1 MSTGG
6 GRTGRSSWRRLR
18 GDLTPTV
25 VVALSVLGL
34 FLLVGIFGRFI
45 APYGEAE
52 IITNTS
58 FAPSSAE
65 MWLGSDHLGRD
76 LLSRI
81 LYGTRITLFV
91 ALAITV
97 LSFTL
102 GVLAGFIA
110 AIVGGWTDM
119 VLSRI
124 NDALLSFPALMLA
137 LIVISA
143 LGSSIAVL
151 IVTVALIDATRVFRV
166 ARALAADI
174 VVLDYVEA
182 ARARGEGIWWMM
194 RHEVAPNT
202 LVPMS
207 AEFGIR
213 FTYAILFISGLSFL
227 GLGVQPP
234 QADLGVMVRENLQSL
249 LFGTFT
255 AIYPALSIAAIT
267 VSVNLVVDWVLSR
280 NAPPLPRSF

>member
-1 MSTGG
+1 MNASSDTAM
-6 GRTGRSSWRRLR
+6 GRFRAE
-18 GDLTPTV
+18 LTPI
-25 VVALSVLGL
+25 VAVAMAVLAAYV
-34 FLLVGIFGRFI
+34 FLALFGRAL

-52 IITNTS
+52 ILTNQS
-58 FAPSSAE
+58 FAPPSAE
-65 MWLGSDHLGRD
+65 MWLGSDYLGRD
-76 LLSRI
+76 LFSRI
-81 LYGTRITLFV
+81 LYGTRVTLLV

-97 LSFTL
+97 VSFSL
-102 GVLAGFIA
+102 GVLAGFLA
-110 AIVGGWTDM
+110 AAVGGRVDM
-119 VLSRI
+119 IVSRI

-137 LIVISA
+137 LIVISS
-143 LGSSIAVL
+143 LGSSIPVL
-151 IVTVALIDATRVFRV
+151 IITVALIDATRVFRV

-182 ARARGEGIWWMM
+182 ARARGEGLWWIV

-202 LVPMS
+202 IVPLS

-213 FTYAILFISGLSFL
+213 FTYAILFISALSFL

-234 QADLGVMVRENLQSL
+234 QADLGVMVRENMQSL

-255 AIYPALSIAAIT
+255 TLYPALSIAAIT
-267 VSVNLVVDWVLSR
+267 VSVNLIVDWVLSR